1 MDCVDLLFKRIGIII
16 ISSDFCGK
24 KCILVCSE
32 IPFWEN
38 PYHIEPNQWTRFI
51 DQLAGFSIIR
61 DFTERCFRC
70 DYNKV
75 GFGLEKCVLGGQK
88 DTK

>member
-61 DFTERCFRC
+61 VFTERCFRR

-75 GFGLEKCVLGGQK
+75 GFMLGKCVFGGQ
-88 DTK
+88 

>member
-1 MDCVDLLFKRIGIII
+1 MDCVDTLFKIIGIIT
-16 ISSDFCGK
+16 ISSDFFGK

-32 IPFWEN
+32 ITFREK
-38 PYHIEPNQWTRFI
+38 PYHIEPNQWTYFI

-61 DFTERCFRC
+61 IFSETCFQR

-75 GFGLEKCVLGGQK
+75 GFGLVKCVFGGQ
-88 DTK
+88 

>member
-61 DFTERCFRC
+61 VFTERCFRR

-75 GFGLEKCVLGGQK
+75 GFGLGKCVFGGQ
-88 DTK
+88 

>member
-1 MDCVDLLFKRIGIII
+1 MDSVDLLFKRIGIII

-61 DFTERCFRC
+61 VFTERCFRR

-75 GFGLEKCVLGGQK
+75 GFGLGKCVFGGQ
-88 DTK
+88 

>member
-61 DFTERCFRC
+61 VFTERCFRR

-75 GFGLEKCVLGGQK
+75 GFDLGKCVFGGQ
-88 DTK
+88 

>member
-61 DFTERCFRC
+61 VFTERSFRR

-75 GFGLEKCVLGGQK
+75 EFGLGICVFA
-88 DTK
+88 